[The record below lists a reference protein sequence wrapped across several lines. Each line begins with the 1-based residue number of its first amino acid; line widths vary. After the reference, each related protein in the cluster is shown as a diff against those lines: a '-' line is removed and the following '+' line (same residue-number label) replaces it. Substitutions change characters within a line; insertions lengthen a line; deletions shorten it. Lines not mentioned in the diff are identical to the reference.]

1 MASPSATLQVRQIVV
16 TDPRGAQILL
26 VEVEIH
32 CDVCGETAGV
42 IHGHHLRTL
51 YEALGRV
58 IENHPEL
65 CGIVGET
72 VERTEFQGANDPKK
86 ARYN

>member
-16 TDPRGAQILL
+16 TDPHGAQILL
-26 VEVEIH
+26 VELEIH

-42 IHGHHLRTL
+42 IHGHHIRTL
-51 YEALGRV
+51 HDALGRV
-58 IENHPEL
+58 IEQHLEL
-65 CGIVGET
+65 CGVSGEIVEQ
-72 VERTEFQGANDPKK
+72 EEFQGVNDPKK